1 MSDVNVAKATETVC
15 VVSNISD
22 TVFKVLKNVAGN
34 DISSTINGS
43 KISRELL
50 TGLIH
55 NRIRSH
61 KLS

>member
-1 MSDVNVAKATETVC
+1 MQDVTVAKTVETLC
-15 VVSNISD
+15 VVSNVTD

-34 DISSTINGS
+34 DISNTINGS
-43 KISRELL
+43 KISREVL

-55 NRIRSH
+55 NRINSH